1 MQKLCLY
8 IIYDVPFSG
17 QKEADTGNLISIA
30 LEHVDDP
37 DPVLRQWLAI
47 ALGRVWDRYE
57 PARWKGARN
66 NAHEKLYELLKDP
79 VPEVRASAVFALGTF
94 VNSCEERSEHAYGQ
108 DQVTFKT
115 KSKTIIKLIILSSS
129 SNQVSPFPFQ
139 SIALQLL
146 NTVSE
151 DGSPLVRQELVV
163 ALQYV
168 VNAFEPNFVAIARQE
183 EEERVLSTLS
193 EQAGTKEGHYNPYNT
208 ITSSTSTANFAR

>member
-8 IIYDVPFSG
+8 IIFDVPFSG

-108 DQVTFKT
+108 DQVTYKT
-115 KSKTIIKLIILSSS
+115 KSKTIIKLVILASS
-129 SNQVSPFPFQ
+129 SNDVSHF
-139 SIALQLL
+139 S
-146 NTVSE
+146 
-151 DGSPLVRQELVV
+151 R
-163 ALQYV
+163 
-168 VNAFEPNFVAIARQE
+168 
-183 EEERVLSTLS
+183 
-193 EQAGTKEGHYNPYNT
+193 
-208 ITSSTSTANFAR
+208 